1 MCSEM
6 RYIVKK
12 TSDNFRCEINS
23 YIMYDKEKGLSRKEE
38 VVAGGVC
45 RGKGAFC
52 LYPTTPGPHIVTDR
66 LLTD

>member
-1 MCSEM
+1 
-6 RYIVKK
+6 
-12 TSDNFRCEINS
+12 
-23 YIMYDKEKGLSRKEE
+23 MYDKEKGLSRKEE